1 LFLQKNIYTNL
12 DIKLSQKMD
21 ADSDIVINT
30 PIVTDKEKKMNPIIK
45 HLVISGGAATG
56 FAYYGALKELNR
68 CGFWDIKNI
77 ESIYATSIGTYIS
90 MCIMLNYSWEILDD
104 FLIKRPW
111 HQVFKF
117 DLNMIFQSFAKGGV
131 YDKNFIYESM
141 SPILKGKDIPVDVTL
156 QSFFEIT
163 NIDFHLMTT
172 DMDTFENV
180 DLSHTTH
187 PEWKLLDAI
196 AASSC
201 LPVFFEPFKYENKT
215 YLDGGI
221 YMNNPIQKCIQDGK
235 QNSEILGIFYKVH
248 PICNKFQSLDISSHV
263 NDGQPETDT
272 EHRSFFELFS
282 VLRNILSKILA
293 KLGEATLTHEIAIN
307 QVFVDKGYANDAAS
321 GMLDILYSSE
331 KRKLAVESGMESAQI
346 FIKKRQ

>member
-1 LFLQKNIYTNL
+1 
-12 DIKLSQKMD
+12 MD
-21 ADSDIVINT
+21 DDSDIVINT
-30 PIVTDKEKKMNPIIK
+30 IPNIENTLNITDTNLEKKTNPIIK
-45 HLVISGGAATG
+45 HLVVSGGAATG

-90 MCIMLNYSWEILDD
+90 IFIMLNYSWEILDD

-117 DLNMIFQSFAKGGV
+117 DLNMIFQSFSKGGV
-131 YDKNFIYESM
+131 YDKTCIYESM
-141 SPILKGKDIPVDVTL
+141 SPILKGKDIPLDVTL

-163 NIDFHLMTT
+163 NIDFHLITT
-172 DMDTFENV
+172 DMDKFENV

-201 LPVFFEPFKYENKT
+201 LPVFFEPFKYQNKT

-235 QNSEILGIFYKVH
+235 RNAEILGVFYKMN
-248 PICNKFQSLDISSHV
+248 PICTKFQSLDVSS
-263 NDGQPETDT
+263 NTNNTEPAS
-272 EHRSFFELFS
+272 EHRSFFEMFS
-282 VLRNILSKILA
+282 VLREILSKILT
-293 KLGEATLTHEIAIN
+293 KLESIPLIHEIPIN
-307 QVFVDKGYANDAAS
+307 QVFVDKGYTNDAAS

-331 KRKLAVESGMESAQI
+331 KRKMAIDSGIESAKAFLKNIHWVTDQN
-346 FIKKRQ
+346 